1 MDLTGAGTGV
11 LLVPLDGSR
20 LAEAALPYALGL
32 AGATGA
38 RVLLLHVVPDAALRL
53 PKALDLEA
61 TAREARRLLAA
72 PPQDCA
78 VETSV
83 GCGDP
88 AQVIADAAAVRR
100 AGLIVMTTHGRSG
113 LGRWLYGSVAE
124 GVLRRAPVPV
134 LLVPGTC
141 EHSWP
146 RGRPRRILLPLDGSA
161 YAEAALAPAARL
173 ARATG
178 AELRLLRV
186 VALPLHPYG
195 AGYVAV
201 GFDPTSRFVE
211 AREYLQTVAE
221 RLRADG
227 LEVTVRAD
235 AGAPGQVIGEHAQ
248 VKGTDMVVMA
258 THGHTGLAQVAL
270 GSVAAATLQRA
281 NRPTVLVRP
290 EAVRVAQALPEELVP
305 VSLSPGPAVRVAL
318 SREELELIRRGL
330 CRLLGEVHPAEPV
343 AALGARLR
351 AAADGISTSPSGP
364 KPRQEQEQEPVR

>member
-1 MDLTGAGTGV
+1 MDLTGAGTGT

-38 RVLLLHVVPDAALRL
+38 RVLLLHVAPDALLPL
-53 PKALDLEA
+53 PKTLDLEA
-61 TAREARRLLAA
+61 TARAARRAA
-72 PPQDCA
+72 AGAPQGIA

-88 AQVIADAAAVRR
+88 ALVIADVAAVRR
-100 AGLIVMTTHGRSG
+100 VSLIVMTTHGRSG
-113 LGRWLYGSVAE
+113 LGRRLYGSVAE

-134 LLVPGTC
+134 LLVPGTY
-141 EHSWP
+141 EQTWP
-146 RGRPRRILLPLDGSA
+146 DGRPRRILVPLDGSA
-161 YAEAALAPAARL
+161 YAEEALALAAQL
-173 ARATG
+173 GRATG

-186 VALPLHPYG
+186 VELPLHHYG

-201 GFDPTSRFVE
+201 GFDPTSRLVG
-211 AREYLQTVAE
+211 AREHLQTVAE
-221 RLRADG
+221 RLRAGG

-235 AGAPGQVIGEHAQ
+235 AGEPGQVIGEHAR
-248 VKGTDMVVMA
+248 VTGTDLVVMA
-258 THGHTGLAQVAL
+258 THGHTGLARLAL

-305 VSLSPGPAVRVAL
+305 DYPPPGPAVQVAL
-318 SREELELIRRGL
+318 SREELELIQRGL

-364 KPRQEQEQEPVR
+364 KPRREQEQESVR